1 MNWKKIWREENDLP
15 VHKKEEKKTTK
26 KQPKKK
32 TNLKKDAPA
41 RRRTEKAKRAPKEKE
56 SVLTIEQEI
65 LRMRE
70 ERKKAS
76 ASPKA
81 APKKKKGEKDA
92 PARPAPAKPSPA
104 RARKNSNA
112 QKAVPEQN
120 VRVIPLGGLGEIG
133 KNMTVVE
140 TDDDIIIIDCGMG
153 FPDDGMPGI
162 DLVIPETDYLE
173 RNAHKIRGLFL
184 THGHEDHIGAIPYV
198 LRKVPMPIYG
208 SKLTLGIVEN
218 KLVEFELNRTAD
230 LRIIRAGE
238 TVRVGAFSVE
248 AISVNHSIA
257 DAFAFA
263 IHSPA
268 GTFVFTGDFKIDS
281 TPIAGEMTDLTRFG
295 ELGREGVTALFCDS
309 TNCERAGFT
318 PSERTVG
325 TSLEQIFHDNKK
337 RVIVATFSSNIH
349 RVQQIIDAS
358 VKHQRAVCILG
369 RSMQNIVS
377 TASKLGYMSI
387 PSGTLIEPEE
397 IRKFAP
403 RNVTLIT
410 TGSQGE
416 AMSALSRLAFG
427 THSMVKLTPEDMV
440 VISAHPIPGN
450 EKTITNIINELMKK
464 QISVV
469 YDRIAEVH
477 VSGHACQEEIKM
489 IFALTKPRFFM
500 PVHGEYK
507 HLVQNAA
514 LAQYAG
520 IPKEN
525 VFVSEIGKIL
535 EFSDGG
541 RKAAFNGTVHT
552 GVLLIDG
559 LGVGD
564 VGSVVL
570 RDRKQLSEDG
580 IITVV
585 AAVESYGKYLMGEV
599 QIITRGF
606 VYVRENE
613 DLIEE
618 IRTVAQHS
626 LEHLLSSGTDLASVK
641 SKTRDEVAKFLFGRT
656 KKRPMVM
663 TVLVEV

>member
-1 MNWKKIWREENDLP
+1 M
-15 VHKKEEKKTTK
+15 
-26 KQPKKK
+26 
-32 TNLKKDAPA
+32 
-41 RRRTEKAKRAPKEKE
+41 
-56 SVLTIEQEI
+56 EQEI

-70 ERKKAS
+70 EERKKAEKHAASKQKDS
-76 ASPKA
+76 AFRKE
-81 APKKKKGEKDA
+81 KKKQHPKSE
-92 PARPAPAKPSPA
+92 PSPRMGSGKEETKTKKGKQTTA
-104 RARKNSNA
+104 KEKKPPVK
-112 QKAVPEQN
+112 QVP

-140 TDDDIIIIDCGMG
+140 TDEDIIVVDCGMG

-162 DLVIPETDYLE
+162 DLVIPDTQYLE
-173 RNAHKIRGLFL
+173 ENSHKIRGIFL

-198 LRKVPMPIYG
+198 LRKVQAPIFG
-208 SKLTLGIVEN
+208 TKLTLGIVEN
-218 KLVEFELNRTAD
+218 KLAEFGLDQSTDFRVC
-230 LRIIRAGE
+230 RAGE
-238 TVRVGAFSVE
+238 TVRAGAFSVE
-248 AISVNHSIA
+248 LISVNHSIA
-257 DAFAFA
+257 DAVAFA

-268 GTFVFTGDFKIDS
+268 GTLVFTGDFKIDP

-295 ELGREGVTALFCDS
+295 ELGKAGVTALFCDS
-309 TNCERAGFT
+309 TNCERPGFT

-325 TSLEQIFHDNKK
+325 TSLEQIFDGNKK

-369 RSMQNIVS
+369 RSMTNIVN
-377 TASKLGYMSI
+377 TASKLGYMKI
-387 PSGTLIEPEE
+387 PAGTIIEPEE
-397 IRKFAP
+397 LRKFAP

-416 AMSALSRLAFG
+416 AMSALSRMAFG
-427 THSMVKLTPEDMV
+427 THSQVKLNSEDMV

-450 EKTITNIINELMKK
+450 EKTIGNIINELMKK
-464 QISVV
+464 HIEVV

-507 HLVQNAA
+507 HLARSAA
-514 LAQYAG
+514 LAEYAG

-525 VFVSEIGKIL
+525 IFLSEIGKVL

-541 RKAAFNGTVHT
+541 KTAEFAGSVPA
-552 GVLLIDG
+552 GLLLVDG

-570 RDRKQLSEDG
+570 HDRKLLSEEG

-585 AAVESYGKYLMGEV
+585 AAVDSYEKFLV
-599 QIITRGF
+599 SDPQIITRGF
-606 VYVRENE
+606 VYVKENE
-613 DLIEE
+613 DLMAE
-618 IRTVAQHS
+618 IGTVARRAI
-626 LEHLLSSGTDLASVK
+626 EHALDSGLDLASVRNR
-641 SKTRDEVAKFLFGRT
+641 TRDEVSKFLFGRIRR
-656 KKRPMVM
+656 RPMVL
-663 TVLVEV
+663 TVLLEV